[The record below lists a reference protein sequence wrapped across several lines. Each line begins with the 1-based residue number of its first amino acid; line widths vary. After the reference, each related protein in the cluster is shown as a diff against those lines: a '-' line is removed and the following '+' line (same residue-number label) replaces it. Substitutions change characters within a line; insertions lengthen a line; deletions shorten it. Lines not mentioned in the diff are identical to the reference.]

1 MANGLWQKLE
11 NRHASNV
18 ANRENRDNNS
28 SLLYQ
33 VLMAGNNKGNN
44 NSFAS
49 NAQEA
54 SDGFGGFAKLANTLK
69 GSNSDSS
76 NGISSFNIGS
86 LGNLDSLGNLGTI
99 GNAAGSLTGGSSSL
113 PTTLGGASS
122 GSAITDAINGVGG
135 SGSAITDAIN
145 ANVGGSTASSSGG
158 FFSKLKGGSGGGTPW
173 ALIGTAAKKGYNAI
187 SGHDDKEYSDFEE
200 STIYPLQG
208 ASMGAQFGPWG
219 AAAGALYGL
228 GYSFKDD
235 LGLKDSNFLTQ
246 MLFPVGMGD
255 GGGLKIGGKSVF
267 DIG

>member
-33 VLMAGNNKGNN
+33 ALMAGNNKGNN

-49 NAQEA
+49 NTEQA
-54 SDGFGGFAKLANTLK
+54 SQGFDGFANLAKAFKTNNT
-69 GSNSDSS
+69 GSN
-76 NGISSFNIGS
+76 
-86 LGNLDSLGNLGTI
+86 LGVI
-99 GNAAGSLTGGSSSL
+99 GNTAGSFIGGSGASSL

-122 GSAITDAINGVGG
+122 GSAITDAITGAGG

-145 ANVGGSTASSSGG
+145 ANVGGSTASNSGG

-173 ALIGTAAKKGYNAI
+173 ALIGTAAKKGYNTI
-187 SGHDDKEYSDFEE
+187 SGHDDKEYSDVEE
-200 STIYPLQG
+200 SVIYPLQG

-219 AAAGALYGL
+219 AAGGALYGL

-235 LGLKDSNFLTQ
+235 LGMKDSNFLTQ
-246 MLFPVGMGD
+246 MLFPIGMGD
-255 GGGLKIGGKSVF
+255 GGGLRIGGKPVL
-267 DIG
+267 DLG